1 MLKFAAFAA
10 LATASVLAAAPA
22 SAADEGVRM
31 VRISLAGKSPSQ
43 IEADIQAAAAK
54 VCVGESPDCVAAA
67 VQGARRQL
75 TALTARQ
82 QAPSSM
88 HVDLMANGIYAVRVS
103 LKGKSTDQVQSDIQA
118 AAVAVCKPANLARL
132 DYAQCVSTAART
144 AKEQLR
150 DRKLASN

>member
-1 MLKFAAFAA
+1 MLKFAALAA

-22 SAADEGVRM
+22 SAADSGVRL
-31 VRISLAGKSPSQ
+31 VRISLAGKSHAQ
-43 IEADIQAAAAK
+43 IDADIQAAART
-54 VCVGESPDCVAAA
+54 VCEGESPDCVAAA
-67 VQGARRQL
+67 IAGARRQL
-75 TALTARQ
+75 TALTTRE
-82 QAPSSM
+82 QAPGAM
-88 HVDLMANGIYAVRVS
+88 HVDLLSNGIYAVRVS